1 MDTKYIAY
9 GSHRIGNDYD
19 GYMYNFNITEGHS
32 FNPHLHSCYEFIHII
47 SGQLL
52 YTVEGKEYALS
63 GGDIIMTKPEE
74 LHSFSF
80 PNPCEYQR
88 EFLHIYPGF
97 LEDFPEVCKT
107 LDSRKSGCLNHL
119 PVEKVKKYKLDKIFE
134 EIREYCNAQLPET
147 DLMVLA
153 LSVQLILKINRL
165 LTDDA
170 PEYKNVISDKKANS
184 IYDYIDWH
192 FHEDISTEDIAKSM
206 CMSQTYASRLFKKK
220 TGMTIKEYL
229 NMRRI
234 THAKNLM
241 MEGQKATQIFVRCGF
256 KDYSTFYRAFVKYIG
271 MTPDEFKHRH
281 DNDKNG
287 QNDNAL
293 K

>member
-1 MDTKYIAY
+1 METKYIAY

-19 GYMYNFNITEGHS
+19 GYMYNFNTTEGYS
-32 FNPHLHSCYEFIHII
+32 FNSHLHSCYEFIHII
-47 SGQLL
+47 SGQFL
-52 YTVEGKEYALS
+52 YTVEGREYALS
-63 GGDIIMTKPEE
+63 DGDIIMTKPEE

-80 PNPCEYQR
+80 PKPCEYRR

-97 LEDFPEVCKT
+97 LNDFPDVTKALC
-107 LDSRKSGCLNHL
+107 SRKSGCLNL
-119 PVEKVKKYKLDKIFE
+119 IPAEKVKKYKLDKIFE
-134 EIREYCNAQLPET
+134 EIREYCNAELPET

-170 PEYKNVISDKKANS
+170 PEYKNVIQNKKANS
-184 IYDYIDWH
+184 ICDYIDRH
-192 FHEDISTEDIAKSM
+192 FDEDISAADIAEVM
-206 CMSQTYASRLFKKK
+206 YMSQSYASRLFKEK

-229 NMRRI
+229 NMRRV
-234 THAKNLM
+234 TAAKNLI
-241 MEGQKATQIFVRCGF
+241 MEGRKATRIFARCGF
-256 KDYSTFYRAFVKYIG
+256 KDYSTFYRAFVKYVG

-281 DNDKNG
+281 DKAENG
-287 QNDNAL
+287 KSDNMS